1 MAEQILHF
9 GAITFRLN
17 GTGVFRPT
25 LFSLDRVQSSTLVPL
40 TMATS
45 PGKEPTRLCNFNQQR
60 ALLRMETTAFDEYM
74 KVNRIVYFV
83 KAIYTQFPGT
93 E

>member
-9 GAITFRLN
+9 GSITYRLN
-17 GTGVFRPT
+17 GTGSFRQT
-25 LFSLDRVQSSTLVPL
+25 LFNLDRTQNQVLMPL

-45 PGKEPTRLCNFNQQR
+45 PGFEPTRLCNFKQQR
-60 ALLRMETTAFDEYM
+60 ALLRMETTAINEYM

-83 KAIYTQFPGT
+83 KPIYTQFPGNY
-93 E
+93 